1 MSTLKKAPIVF
12 DRTYDAPLEDVWDL
26 WVTKDGFESW
36 WGPEGFR
43 VEVHE
48 LNATVGGVLFY
59 DMIASGAEQV
69 AHMKAANMPLSHET
83 RGIFTEVEPLKRLVL
98 RHLIDFIPGLDPY
111 ENFMRVDFSHSPSG
125 TRMLLSVDAH
135 ATEDWTKAA
144 TEGMSSQR
152 KPPPPSPRVA
162 GNTFDV
168 NVTDRQAEASSAAK
182 TTLSRHVKRGDAVSV
197 MGRT

>member
-1 MSTLKKAPIVF
+1 MTLSKKSPIVF
-12 DRTYDAPLEDVWDL
+12 DRTYDAPIEDVWEL
-26 WVTKDGFESW
+26 WTTKDGFESW

-48 LNATVGGVLFY
+48 INPTIGGTLFY

-83 RGIFTEVEPLKRLVL
+83 RGTFTEVEPLKRLVL

-111 ENFMRVDFSHSPSG
+111 ENFMRVEFSQTASG
-125 TRMLLSVDAH
+125 TRMLLSVDPH

-144 TEGMSSQR
+144 SEGMASQLTKVPVVLKARR
-152 KPPPPSPRVA
+152 K
-162 GNTFDV
+162 
-168 NVTDRQAEASSAAK
+168 
-182 TTLSRHVKRGDAVSV
+182 
-197 MGRT
+197 